1 MSNDNFQRLANKN
14 TNYFNKYEE
23 EKKVPP
29 SDTNPLSYR
38 RHTTQ
43 RGTSDL
49 DKKPP
54 ILRQ

>member
-1 MSNDNFQRLANKN
+1 MSNDNFKRLANKN
-14 TNYFNKYEE
+14 TNYFTKYEE

-54 ILRQ
+54 ILR